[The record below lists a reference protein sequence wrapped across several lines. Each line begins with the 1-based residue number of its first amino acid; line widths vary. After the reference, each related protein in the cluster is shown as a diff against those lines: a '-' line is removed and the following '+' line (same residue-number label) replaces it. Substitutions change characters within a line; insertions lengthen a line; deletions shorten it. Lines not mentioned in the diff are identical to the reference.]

1 MKLYSSKFAP
11 NPRKVLIYLKEKNIS
26 DIEIIDLDL
35 GKLEHKTPEYR
46 AIAPNS
52 RVPALQLDDGTV
64 ILETTAMCRYLEC
77 LYPEPNMFGESP
89 IEIASIE
96 MWYSRVSFELM
107 VPLMH
112 GFRHTH
118 PHMSAMENQNEE
130 YGLAQRKLGIKELEN
145 YDTIIQSREFIAGD
159 RFTYAD
165 LQMVTSLQFLVRLN
179 KLNIEDYG
187 NLNEYII
194 QVKPS
199 KFFDINYCLLINSN
213 ILRVCSPPF

>member
-1 MKLYSSKFAP
+1 MKIYSSSFAP
-11 NPRKVLIYLKEKNIS
+11 NPRKVLIYLKEKGIS
-26 DIEIIDLDL
+26 DIEIINLDL
-35 GKLEHKTPEYR
+35 AKLEHKTPEYK

-89 IEIASIE
+89 MEIASIE

-107 VPLMH
+107 MPLMH

-118 PHMSAMENQNEE
+118 PHMSEMENQNQEF
-130 YGLAQRKLGIKELEN
+130 GLAQRKLAVKELKN
-145 YDTIIQSREFIAGD
+145 YDKIIETREFIAGD

-179 KLNIEDYG
+179 KLDIEDYG
-187 NLNEYII
+187 NLNDYII
-194 QVKPS
+194 QVSSRPS
-199 KFFDINYCLLINSN
+199 FLI
-213 ILRVCSPPF
+213 

>member
-1 MKLYSSKFAP
+1 MKIYSSKFAP
-11 NPRKVLIYLKEKNIS
+11 NPRKVLIYLKEKGIT

-35 GKLEHKTPEYR
+35 AKLEHKTPEYK

-77 LYPEPNMFGESP
+77 LYPDPNMFGESP
-89 IEIASIE
+89 MEIASIE

-107 VPLMH
+107 MPLMH

-118 PHMSAMENQNEE
+118 PHMSAMEEQNEA
-130 YGLAQRKLGIKELEN
+130 YGLAQRKLGVKQLNN
-145 YDTIIQSREFIAGD
+145 YDKIMESREFIAGD

-179 KLNIEDYG
+179 KLNIEDYK
-187 NLNEYII
+187 NLNDYILE
-194 QVKPS
+194 VSSRPS
-199 KFFDINYCLLINSN
+199 FLI
-213 ILRVCSPPF
+213 

>member
-118 PHMSAMENQNEE
+118 PHMSTMENQNEE

-145 YDTIIQSREFIAGD
+145 YDTIMQSREFIAGD

-179 KLNIEDYG
+179 KLDIEDYG

-194 QVKPS
+194 QVSSRPS
-199 KFFDINYCLLINSN
+199 FLI
-213 ILRVCSPPF
+213 

>member
-1 MKLYSSKFAP
+1 MKIYSSTFAP
-11 NPRKVLIYLKEKNIS
+11 NPRKVLIYLKEKGIS
-26 DIEIIDLDL
+26 DIEIINLDL
-35 GKLEHKTPEYR
+35 AKLEHKTPEYKS
-46 AIAPNS
+46 IAPNS

-89 IEIASIE
+89 MEIASIE

-107 VPLMH
+107 MPLMH

-118 PHMSAMENQNEE
+118 PHMSEMENQNQEF
-130 YGLAQRKLGIKELEN
+130 GLAQRKLAVKELKN
-145 YDTIIQSREFIAGD
+145 YDKIIESREFIAGD

-179 KLNIEDYG
+179 KLDIEDYE
-187 NLNEYII
+187 NLNDYII
-194 QVKPS
+194 QVSSRPS
-199 KFFDINYCLLINSN
+199 FLI
-213 ILRVCSPPF
+213 

>member
-26 DIEIIDLDL
+26 DIEIIDIDL
-35 GKLEHKTPEYR
+35 GKLEHKTPEYK

-52 RVPALQLDDGTV
+52 RVPSLQLDDGTV

-107 VPLMH
+107 MPLMH

-179 KLNIEDYG
+179 KLNIEDYK

-194 QVKPS
+194 QVSSRPS
-199 KFFDINYCLLINSN
+199 FLI
-213 ILRVCSPPF
+213 

>member
-107 VPLMH
+107 MPLMH

-165 LQMVTSLQFLVRLN
+165 LQMVTSLQFLVQLN
-179 KLNIEDYG
+179 KLNIENYG

-194 QVKPS
+194 QVSSRPS
-199 KFFDINYCLLINSN
+199 FLI
-213 ILRVCSPPF
+213 

>member
-35 GKLEHKTPEYR
+35 GKLEHKTPEYK

-165 LQMVTSLQFLVRLN
+165 LQMVTSLQFLVQLN

-194 QVKPS
+194 QVSSRPS
-199 KFFDINYCLLINSN
+199 FLI
-213 ILRVCSPPF
+213 

>member
-118 PHMSAMENQNEE
+118 PHMSTMENQNEE

-194 QVKPS
+194 QVSSRPS
-199 KFFDINYCLLINSN
+199 FLI
-213 ILRVCSPPF
+213 